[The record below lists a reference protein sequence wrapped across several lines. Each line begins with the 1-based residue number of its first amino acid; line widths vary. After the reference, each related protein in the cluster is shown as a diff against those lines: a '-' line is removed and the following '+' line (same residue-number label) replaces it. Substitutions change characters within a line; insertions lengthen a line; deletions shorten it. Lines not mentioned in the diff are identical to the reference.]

1 MQTMQTRDG
10 PISLLFSPP
19 TSDPLTEKQS
29 SPLARSATKVGRD
42 EGTAAFHS
50 FRDYTPVHRRRNTP
64 SNSNRQASPLLSG
77 GGPSTS
83 PSPPPPPTM
92 SLFDTAG
99 GEASA
104 SPMNVSGGK
113 DQYTSD
119 RRQTL
124 GRPTAQH
131 MPLLQHGMRVEDYE
145 DCWVTVY
152 GFHQTDVPLV
162 LKEFS
167 KCGEIVDFG
176 HFTDGPYVNWIHVCF
191 DTKYAAQRALLRSGH
206 QLSPT
211 CMVGVKEM
219 DAGKK
224 ERILQSTTTT
234 GGHGVDADDDDTTTT
249 ARASSYRPAS
259 FLEAQKKAE
268 RKVVAA
274 EQPVVPLEATSMWE
288 KVCEFVLG
296 I

>member
-104 SPMNVSGGK
+104 SPMNVSGAK

-224 ERILQSTTTT
+224 ERILQSTATT
-234 GGHGVDADDDDTTTT
+234 GGHGADDDDTTTT

>member
-1 MQTMQTRDG
+1 MQTVQTRDG

-19 TSDPLTEKQS
+19 TSDPLAEKQS
-29 SPLARSATKVGRD
+29 SPLARSATKAARD
-42 EGTAAFHS
+42 EVNAPFHP

-64 SNSNRQASPLLSG
+64 SSSNRQASPLLSG

-113 DQYTSD
+113 GQYGD
-119 RRQTL
+119 RRQSL
-124 GRPTAQH
+124 GRPPAQQIPVLH
-131 MPLLQHGMRVEDYE
+131 HGMRVEDYE

-152 GFHQTDVPLV
+152 GFHQNDVPLV

-211 CMVGVKEM
+211 CMVGVKEI

-224 ERILQSTTTT
+224 ERILQSTTA
-234 GGHGVDADDDDTTTT
+234 GHSVDAGDDDTNTT

-259 FLEAQKKAE
+259 FMEAQKKVE
-268 RKVVAA
+268 RKIVAA